1 MTQIS
6 ETKQAP
12 AERTVAEQ
20 ANGAEATRDDV
31 YHAFRLLL
39 GRDPDAAALELICR
53 AVVDHRMTPTALADG
68 IMASPEFALRGG
80 RVPLENAPVEVRMD
94 GFSLFA
100 RPEDYDIGQSIRQHE
115 PHVVAMLHQFL
126 RPGDVFV
133 DIGANIGLFTNLAA
147 RLVGDSGFVLAVE
160 PMDKNI
166 QLIHRALEHNGFGH
180 VRVEACAASDR
191 NGRVAIA
198 SHRGT
203 SNGHVVRPGTA
214 GLQLVFAQTRRLDD
228 LAADLPRI
236 DLVKF
241 DIEGCELLAWRGF
254 RNSLEKH
261 RPRVL
266 TEFHPHCMRT
276 FIGVEP
282 RDYLDTLFEYGGEL
296 YVLSADGKRIPCKTP
311 EDVMRCWDEANR
323 ASAADGKNHLDL
335 FVVPR
340 S

>member
-1 MTQIS
+1 MQTS
-6 ETKQAP
+6 ETKHGPDEQTA
-12 AERTVAEQ
+12 AEQ
-20 ANGAEATRDDV
+20 PHGGEATRDDV
-31 YHAFRLLL
+31 YHAFRLFL
-39 GRDPDAAALELICR
+39 GREPDSAGLEVICR
-53 AVVDHRMTPTALADG
+53 AVVDHRLTPTALADG
-68 IMASPEFALRGG
+68 FLASPEFALRGG
-80 RVPLENAPVEVRMD
+80 RAPLENAAVEVRVD
-94 GFSLFA
+94 GISLFI
-100 RPEDYDIGQSIRQHE
+100 RPEDHDIGQTIRHYE
-115 PHVVAMLHQFL
+115 PHIVAMLRKLL
-126 RPGDVFV
+126 RPGHVFV

-147 RLVGDSGFVLAVE
+147 SLVGADGFVLAVE

-166 QLIHRALEHNGFGH
+166 QLIHRALQHNGFDH
-180 VRVEACAASDR
+180 VRVDACAASDR
-191 NGRVAIA
+191 NGRVAMT

-203 SNGHVVRPGTA
+203 SNGQVVPTGTA
-214 GLQLVFAQTRRLDD
+214 GQQLVFAQTRRLDD

-254 RNSLEKH
+254 RDSLEKH

-282 RDYLDTLFEYGGEL
+282 RDYLDTLFEYAGDL
-296 YVLSADGKRIPCKTP
+296 YVLTVKGKHIPCRTP
-311 EDVMRCWDEANR
+311 EDVMQRWDEENR
-323 ASAADGKNHLDL
+323 MSEADGKNHLDL